1 MFIGKRLL
9 TQLTLCDLE
18 KFFEL
23 IAKNCVA
30 LLEGGKF
37 INAET
42 KNIAFMR
49 FLIFKMLNKLK
60 EEINLEDFLS
70 LFY

>member
-1 MFIGKRLL
+1 MESRS
-9 TQLTLCDLE
+9 
-18 KFFEL
+18 
-23 IAKNCVA
+23 KNCVA
-30 LLEGGKF
+30 LLEGDKF

-42 KNIAFMR
+42 KNIAFMS

-60 EEINLEDFLS
+60 EKINLEDFLS

>member
-1 MFIGKRLL
+1 MVFGKTLL
-9 TQLTLCDLE
+9 TQITLFDGE
-18 KFFEL
+18 SFFES
-23 IAKNCVA
+23 IARNCFA
-30 LLEGGKF
+30 LLEGDKF

-42 KNIAFMR
+42 KNIAFMS

-60 EEINLEDFLS
+60 EKINLEDFLS

>member
-1 MFIGKRLL
+1 MI
-9 TQLTLCDLE
+9 
-18 KFFEL
+18 FFEST
-23 IAKNCVA
+23 AKNCVA
-30 LLEGGKF
+30 LLEGDKF

-42 KNIAFMR
+42 KNIAFMS

-60 EEINLEDFLS
+60 EKINLEDFLS